1 PAREVFPMP
10 LPIPHLSLWMSI
22 AAIVV
27 LFAVLLVVRAGRQ
40 RQEDSTQPETG
51 REIAH
56 QLGRIADALERSS
69 LPRETQPP
77 EVPHERYKQPTRH
90 VSMSIF
96 GR

>member
-1 PAREVFPMP
+1 MSF
-10 LPIPHLSLWMSI
+10 LSIPHLSLWMGI
-22 AAIVV
+22 AAIVL
-27 LFAVLLVVRAGRQ
+27 LFALLLVERARRQ
-40 RQEDSTQPETG
+40 RRGDNTQPEIG

-69 LPRETQPP
+69 VSRETQPS
-77 EVPHERYKQPTRH
+77 EVPHDGDEKPLRH

>member
-1 PAREVFPMP
+1 MQLLA
-10 LPIPHLSLWMSI
+10 ISHLSLWMGV

-27 LFAVLLVVRAGRQ
+27 LFVLLLVERARRQ
-40 RQEDSTQPETG
+40 RRGDNTQSETG

-69 LPRETQPP
+69 LSRETQPS
-77 EVPHERYKQPTRH
+77 EVPHDGDEKPLRH

>member
-1 PAREVFPMP
+1 MP
-10 LPIPHLSLWMSI
+10 FLSISHLSLWMSI

-27 LFAVLLVVRAGRQ
+27 LFALLLVVRARRQ
-40 RQEDSTQPETG
+40 RQEDNTQPETG
-51 REIAH
+51 RLIAH

-69 LPRETQPP
+69 LLRETQPS
-77 EVPHERYKQPTRH
+77 EVPHDGDEKPLRH

>member
-1 PAREVFPMP
+1 MP

-27 LFAVLLVVRAGRQ
+27 LFAVLLVVRARRQ
-40 RQEDSTQPETG
+40 RRKDNTQPETE

-56 QLGRIADALERSS
+56 ELGRIADALERLS
-69 LPRETQPP
+69 LSRETQPS
-77 EVPHERYKQPTRH
+77 EVPHEGDEKQTRH

>member
-1 PAREVFPMP
+1 MP

-22 AAIVV
+22 AAIVL
-27 LFAVLLVVRAGRQ
+27 LFAVLLVLRARRQ
-40 RQEDSTQPETG
+40 RREDNTQPETE

-56 QLGRIADALERSS
+56 QLRRIADALERFS
-69 LPRETQPP
+69 LSPETQPS
-77 EVPHERYKQPTRH
+77 EVPREGDEKQTRH

>member
-1 PAREVFPMP
+1 MP
-10 LPIPHLSLWMSI
+10 LPIPQLSLWMSI

-27 LFAVLLVVRAGRQ
+27 LFAVLLVVRDRRQ
-40 RQEDSTQPETG
+40 RQEDNTQPETG

-56 QLGRIADALERSS
+56 QLRRIADTLERLS
-69 LPRETQPP
+69 LSPENQPA
-77 EVPHERYKQPTRH
+77 EVPHERYEKPTRH

>member
-1 PAREVFPMP
+1 MPMP
-10 LPIPHLSLWMSI
+10 ILHQSLWISI

-27 LFAVLLVVRAGRQ
+27 LFALLFVVRARRQ
-40 RQEDSTQPETG
+40 RVEDNTQPETA

-56 QLGRIADALERSS
+56 QLRRIADALGRLSVS
-69 LPRETQPP
+69 REIQPS
-77 EVPHERYKQPTRH
+77 EVPHEGYEKPTRH

>member
-1 PAREVFPMP
+1 MP
-10 LPIPHLSLWMSI
+10 FLSISHLSLWMSI
-22 AAIVV
+22 GAIVV
-27 LFAVLLVVRAGRQ
+27 LFSLLLVVRARRQ
-40 RQEDSTQPETG
+40 RQGDNNQPETG

-69 LPRETQPP
+69 LSRETQPS
-77 EVPHERYKQPTRH
+77 EVPHDGDEKPLRH

>member
-1 PAREVFPMP
+1 MP
-10 LPIPHLSLWMSI
+10 FLSISHLSLWMSV

-27 LFAVLLVVRAGRQ
+27 LLALLLVVRARHGR
-40 RQEDSTQPETG
+40 REDNAQPETG

-56 QLGRIADALERSS
+56 QLGRIANALERLS
-69 LPRETQPP
+69 LSPETQPS
-77 EVPHERYKQPTRH
+77 EVPHEGYEKTTRH

>member
-1 PAREVFPMP
+1 MP
-10 LPIPHLSLWMSI
+10 LPIPHLSLWISI

-27 LFAVLLVVRAGRQ
+27 LFAVLLVVRARRQ
-40 RQEDSTQPETG
+40 RRDDNTQPETE

-56 QLGRIADALERSS
+56 QLWRVADALERLS
-69 LPRETQPP
+69 LSRETQPS
-77 EVPHERYKQPTRH
+77 EVPHEGDEKPTRH

>member
-1 PAREVFPMP
+1 MP
-10 LPIPHLSLWMSI
+10 LLIPHLSLWMSI

-27 LFAVLLVVRAGRQ
+27 LFALLLVVRARRQ
-40 RQEDSTQPETG
+40 RREDNTQPETG

-56 QLGRIADALERSS
+56 QLRRIADALERLS
-69 LPRETQPP
+69 LSPKIQPS
-77 EVPHERYKQPTRH
+77 EVSHEGDEKPTRH

>member
-1 PAREVFPMP
+1 MP
-10 LPIPHLSLWMSI
+10 LPILHLSLWMSV

-27 LFAVLLVVRAGRQ
+27 LLALLLVVRARRQ
-40 RQEDSTQPETG
+40 RQEDYTQPETG

-56 QLGRIADALERSS
+56 QLGRIAGALERLS
-69 LPRETQPP
+69 LSRETQPS
-77 EVPHERYKQPTRH
+77 EVPHEGYEKPTRP

>member
-1 PAREVFPMP
+1 MP
-10 LPIPHLSLWMSI
+10 LLIPHLSLWMSI

-27 LFAVLLVVRAGRQ
+27 LFALLLVVRARRQ
-40 RQEDSTQPETG
+40 RRDDNTQPETE

-56 QLGRIADALERSS
+56 QLGRIADALERLS
-69 LPRETQPP
+69 LSRETQPS
-77 EVPHERYKQPTRH
+77 EVPHDGYEKPTRH

>member
-1 PAREVFPMP
+1 MP
-10 LPIPHLSLWMSI
+10 FLSISHLSVWMSI

-27 LFAVLLVVRAGRQ
+27 LFALLLVVRSRRQ
-40 RQEDSTQPETG
+40 RRRDITQPETG
-51 REIAH
+51 RAIAH

-69 LPRETQPP
+69 LSRETQPS
-77 EVPHERYKQPTRH
+77 EVPHDGDEKPLRH

>member
-1 PAREVFPMP
+1 MSFLSM
-10 LPIPHLSLWMSI
+10 PHLSLWMSV

-27 LFAVLLVVRAGRQ
+27 LFALLLVVRARRQ
-40 RQEDSTQPETG
+40 RREDNTQPETG

-69 LPRETQPP
+69 VSPETQPS
-77 EVPHERYKQPTRH
+77 EVPHDGDEKPLRH

>member
-1 PAREVFPMP
+1 
-10 LPIPHLSLWMSI
+10 MSI

-27 LFAVLLVVRAGRQ
+27 LFVLLLVVSARRQ
-40 RQEDSTQPETG
+40 RRGDNAQPETG

-69 LPRETQPP
+69 LSRETQPS
-77 EVPHERYKQPTRH
+77 EVPHDGDEKPLRH